1 MKKPINIAVSGL
13 NAIDSPGPG
22 VPVIRAL
29 KEGEYFEPRII
40 GLSYEALEPGV
51 YMHDIVDVAY
61 KVPLPTEGVQ
71 QLYDRLA
78 EIHRHEKIDVIIPN
92 FDAELFGYIKIEER
106 LRKDLGIR
114 LFMPTN
120 EQFESRQKAVLCE
133 FGKKYDVKVPKAE
146 LVNTAAELKELTYD
160 FEFPIVIKGKYYDAG
175 IAHNLDQAISYFYN
189 LSAKWGLPIIV
200 QEFISGMEVNV
211 TALGDGQGRTIG
223 AVPMRKLY
231 ITDKGKAWAG
241 VTLDDE
247 ELLAITRNMIAATK
261 WRGGL
266 ELEFVKTDD
275 DQYYLLEINPRFP
288 AWVYLAKGSGQN
300 HPEALVRM
308 AMGEQ
313 VDPYESYETGK
324 LFIRYSWDMIVN
336 LDEYQQISMTGKL

>member
-1 MKKPINIAVSGL
+1 MKKPINVAVSGL

-29 KEGEYFEPRII
+29 KESTYYEPRII

-92 FDAELFGYIKIEER
+92 FDAELFGYIKLEEK

-114 LFMPTN
+114 LFMPTFD
-120 EQFESRQKAVLCE
+120 QFEARQKAVLYE
-133 FGKKYDVKVPKAE
+133 YGTEHGVLVPKAE
-146 LVNTAAELKELTYD
+146 LVNTAAQLKELSYD
-160 FEFPIVIKGKYYDAG
+160 FDFPIVIKGKYYDAG
-175 IAHNLDQAISYFYN
+175 IAHNLDQAVDYFYKI
-189 LSAKWGLPIIV
+189 SAKWGLPIIV

-211 TALGDGQGRTIG
+211 TAIGDGKGQTIG

-247 ELLAITRNMIAATK
+247 ELLSITHKLIASTK

-275 DQYYLLEINPRFP
+275 DAYYLLEINPRFP
-288 AWVYLAKGSGQN
+288 AWVYLAKGAGQN

-313 VDPYESYETGK
+313 VDPFGSYDTGK
-324 LFIRYSWDMIVN
+324 LFIRYSWDMIVA
-336 LDEYQQISMTGKL
+336 LDEFQQISMTGKL

>member
-1 MKKPINIAVSGL
+1 MKKPINVAVSGL

-29 KEGEYFEPRII
+29 KESTYYEPRII

-92 FDAELFGYIKIEER
+92 FDAELFGYIKLEEK

-114 LFMPTN
+114 LFMPTFD
-120 EQFESRQKAVLCE
+120 QFEARQKAVLYE
-133 FGKKYDVKVPKAE
+133 YGTEHGVLVPKAE
-146 LVNTAAELKELTYD
+146 LVNTAAQLKELSYD
-160 FEFPIVIKGKYYDAG
+160 FDFPIVIKGKYYDAG
-175 IAHNLDQAISYFYN
+175 IAHNLDQAVDYFYKI
-189 LSAKWGLPIIV
+189 SAKWGLPIIV

-211 TALGDGQGRTIG
+211 TAIGDGKGHTIG

-247 ELLAITRNMIAATK
+247 ELLSITHKLIASTK

-275 DQYYLLEINPRFP
+275 DAYYLLEINPRFP
-288 AWVYLAKGSGQN
+288 AWVYLAKGAGQN

-313 VDPYESYETGK
+313 VDPFGSYDTGK
-324 LFIRYSWDMIVN
+324 LFIRYSWDMIVA
-336 LDEYQQISMTGKL
+336 LDEFQQISMTGKL

>member
-1 MKKPINIAVSGL
+1 MKKLINIAVSGL

-29 KEGEYFEPRII
+29 KESAYYAPRII
-40 GLSYEALEPGV
+40 GLSYETLEPGI

-92 FDAELFGYIKIEER
+92 FDAELFGYIKLEDK
-106 LRKDLGIR
+106 LRKELGIR
-114 LFMPTN
+114 LFMPTL
-120 EQFESRQKAVLCE
+120 EQFESRQKAVLFE
-133 FGKKYDVKVPKAE
+133 FGKKHNVNVPKAE

-175 IAHNLDQAISYFYN
+175 IAHNLDQAVSYFYKI
-189 LSAKWGLPIIV
+189 SAKWGLPIIV

-211 TALGDGQGRTIG
+211 TALGDGYGRTIG

-247 ELLAITRNMIAATK
+247 ELLAITNNVIASTN

-313 VDPYESYETGK
+313 VEPYNQYDTGK

-336 LDEYQQISMTGKL
+336 LDEFQQISMTGKL

>member
-22 VPVIRAL
+22 IPVIRAL
-29 KEGEYFEPRII
+29 KESEHYQARIV
-40 GLSYEALEPGV
+40 GLSYEALEPGI
-51 YMHDIVDVAY
+51 YMHDIVDVSY

-92 FDAELFGYIKIEER
+92 FDAELFGYIKLADK
-106 LRKDLGIR
+106 LRHELGIR
-114 LFMPTN
+114 LFMPTHD
-120 EQFESRQKAVLCE
+120 QFESRQKAVLHE
-133 FGKKYDVKVPKAE
+133 FGEKHGVTVPKAE

-175 IAHNLDQAISYFYN
+175 IAHNLEQAVSYFYKI
-189 LSAKWGLPIIV
+189 SAKWGLPIIV
-200 QEFISGMEVNV
+200 QEFVSGMEVNV
-211 TALGDGQGRTIG
+211 TALGDGNGTTIG

-247 ELLAITRNMIAATK
+247 ELLDITRKVIQSTQ

-288 AWVYLAKGSGQN
+288 AWVYLAKGAGQN
-300 HPEALVRM
+300 HPEALVRL
-308 AMGEQ
+308 AMGEH
-313 VDPYESYETGK
+313 VDPFERYDTGK
-324 LFIRYSWDMIVN
+324 LFIRYSWDMIVG
-336 LDEYQQISMTGKL
+336 LDEFQQISMMGKL

>member
-29 KEGEYFEPRII
+29 KESGYYEPRII
-40 GLSYEALEPGV
+40 GLSYDALEPGV

-92 FDAELFGYIKIEER
+92 FDAELFGYIKLEER
-106 LRKDLGIR
+106 LRNDLGIR

-120 EQFESRQKAVLCE
+120 EQFESRQKAVLYE
-133 FGKKYDVKVPKAE
+133 FGKKHDVRVPKAE

-160 FEFPIVIKGKYYDAG
+160 FEFPMVIKGKYYDAG
-175 IAHNLDQAISYFYN
+175 IAHNLEQAVSYFYKI
-189 LSAKWGLPIIV
+189 SAKWGLPIIV
-200 QEFISGMEVNV
+200 QEYITGMEVNV

-247 ELLAITRNMIAATK
+247 ELLTITRNMIASTK

-266 ELEFVKTDD
+266 ELEFVKTDNE
-275 DQYYLLEINPRFP
+275 QYYLIEINPRFP

-300 HPEALVRM
+300 HPEALVRL
-308 AMGEQ
+308 AMGEK
-313 VDPYESYETGK
+313 VDPYHRYDTGK
-324 LFIRYSWDMIVN
+324 LFIRYSWDMILN
-336 LDEYQQISMTGKL
+336 LDEFQQISMTGKL

>member
-1 MKKPINIAVSGL
+1 MKKPINVAVSGL

-29 KEGEYFEPRII
+29 KESTYYEPRII

-71 QLYDRLA
+71 LLYDRLA

-92 FDAELFGYIKIEER
+92 FDAELFGYIKLEEK
-106 LRKDLGIR
+106 LRKELGIR
-114 LFMPTN
+114 LFMPTLD
-120 EQFESRQKAVLCE
+120 QFEARQKAVLYE
-133 FGKKYDVKVPKAE
+133 YGTEHGVLVPKAE
-146 LVNTAAELKELTYD
+146 LVNTAAQLKELSYD
-160 FEFPIVIKGKYYDAG
+160 FDFPVVIKGKYYDAG
-175 IAHNLDQAISYFYN
+175 IAHNFDQAVDYFYKI
-189 LSAKWGLPIIV
+189 SAKWGLPIIV

-211 TALGDGQGRTIG
+211 TAIGDGDGQTIG

-247 ELLAITRNMIAATK
+247 ELLSITHKLIASTK

-275 DQYYLLEINPRFP
+275 DAYYLLEINPRFP
-288 AWVYLAKGSGQN
+288 AWVYLAKGAGQN

-313 VDPYESYETGK
+313 VDPFGSYDTGK
-324 LFIRYSWDMIVN
+324 LFIRYSWDMIVE
-336 LDEYQQISMTGKL
+336 LDEFQQISMTGKL

>member
-1 MKKPINIAVSGL
+1 MKKPINVAVSGL

-29 KEGEYFEPRII
+29 KESTYYETRII
-40 GLSYEALEPGV
+40 GLSYEALEPGI
-51 YMHDIVDVAY
+51 YMHDIVDVTY

-71 QLYDRLA
+71 PLHDRLA

-92 FDAELFGYIKIEER
+92 FDAELFGYIRLEER
-106 LRKDLGIR
+106 LRNELGIR
-114 LFMPTN
+114 LFMPTHD
-120 EQFESRQKAVLCE
+120 QFESRQKAVLHK
-133 FGKKYDVKVPKAE
+133 FGEEHDILVPKAE
-146 LVNTAAELKELTYD
+146 LVNTVKELKEVSYD
-160 FEFPIVIKGKYYDAG
+160 FEFPLVIKGKYYDAG
-175 IAHNLDQAISYFYN
+175 IAHNLEQAISYFYKI
-189 LSAKWGLPIIV
+189 SAKWGLPIIV

-211 TALGDGQGRTIG
+211 TALGDGKGQAIG

-247 ELLAITRNMIAATK
+247 ELLAITQKFMASTK

-266 ELEFVKTDD
+266 ELEFVKTDKD
-275 DQYYLLEINPRFP
+275 EYYLLEINPRFP
-288 AWVYLAKGSGQN
+288 AWVYLAKGAGQN
-300 HPEALVRM
+300 HPEALVKL
-308 AMGEQ
+308 AMGEH
-313 VDPYESYETGK
+313 VEPFDHYDSGK

-336 LDEYQQISMTGKL
+336 LDEFQQISMLGKL

>member
-29 KEGEYFEPRII
+29 KESEYYQTRII
-40 GLSYEALEPGV
+40 GLCYEALEPGV
-51 YMHDIVDVAY
+51 YMHDIVDVSY

-78 EIHRHEKIDVIIPN
+78 EIHLHEKIDVIIPN
-92 FDAELFGYIKIEER
+92 FDAELFGYIKLEDK
-106 LRKDLGIR
+106 LRSELGIR
-114 LFMPTN
+114 LFMPTHD
-120 EQFESRQKAVLCE
+120 QFESRQKAVLYE
-133 FGKKYDVKVPKAE
+133 FGKLHGVTVPKAK

-160 FEFPIVIKGKYYDAG
+160 FDFPIVIKGKYYDAG
-175 IAHNLDQAISYFYN
+175 IAHNLEQAVSYFYKI
-189 LSAKWGLPIIV
+189 SAKWGLPIIV

-211 TALGDGQGRTIG
+211 TALGDGNGQTIG

-247 ELLAITRNMIAATK
+247 ELLDITRKVIHSTK

-275 DQYYLLEINPRFP
+275 DEYYLLEINPRFP
-288 AWVYLAKGSGQN
+288 AWVYLAKGAGQN
-300 HPEALVRM
+300 HPEALVRL
-308 AMGEQ
+308 AMGENVNPFGQ
-313 VDPYESYETGK
+313 YKTGK

-336 LDEYQQISMTGKL
+336 LDEFQQISMMGKL

>member
-1 MKKPINIAVSGL
+1 MKKQINIAVSGL

-29 KEGEYFEPRII
+29 KESTYYEPRII
-40 GLSYEALEPGV
+40 GLSYETLEPGV
-51 YMHDIVDVAY
+51 YMHDIVDVTY

-71 QLYDRLA
+71 LLYDRLA

-92 FDAELFGYIKIEER
+92 FDAELFGYIKLEEK

-114 LFMPTN
+114 LFMPTLD
-120 EQFESRQKAVLCE
+120 QFEARQKAVLYE
-133 FGKKYDVKVPKAE
+133 YGTEHGVLVPRAE
-146 LVNTAAELKELTYD
+146 LVNTAAQLKELSYD
-160 FEFPIVIKGKYYDAG
+160 FDFPVVIKGKYYDAG
-175 IAHNLDQAISYFYN
+175 IAHNLDQAVDYFYKI
-189 LSAKWGLPIIV
+189 SAKWGLPIIV

-211 TALGDGQGRTIG
+211 TAIGDGKGQTIG

-247 ELLAITRNMIAATK
+247 ELLSITHKLIASTK

-275 DQYYLLEINPRFP
+275 DAYYLLEINPRFP
-288 AWVYLAKGSGQN
+288 AWVYLAKGAGQN

-313 VDPYESYETGK
+313 VDPFGSYDTGK
-324 LFIRYSWDMIVN
+324 LFIRYSWDMIVA
-336 LDEYQQISMTGKL
+336 LDEFQQISMTGKL